1 NNMAENKRY
10 ENKVTVL
17 GELKELEVRE
27 ITTKKGVPMKMANI
41 SVQTGEGEVHRAR
54 MSAMEYFENDGK
66 KEENKAYKAIETM
79 QDEYVSLKDIA
90 EKNLQDVSPTV
101 IGINGHIENNVYQGR
116 DGKLVEMP
124 TIQANFV
131 SRRNAKKEDYGV
143 EFVFQTFALS
153 SATRVTNKDGDETDS
168 VRFKVAAIQRGMAQ
182 PFEVEATDEYGVA
195 EWLEDN
201 LEKGMTLTINGQ
213 WINKYIL
220 KQVERPNPAGIGKP
234 IVDTK
239 REIENRI
246 LVEGVSPAEDEESVG
261 YITTEEMKDA
271 MKKYEDYK
279 VERQSASQEKKK
291 QEVKKGVNIVKK
303 STTTNTS
310 TLTDEDLPF

>member
-1 NNMAENKRY
+1 MAENKRY

-220 KQVERPNPAGIGKP
+220 KQVERPNSAGIGKP

>member
-1 NNMAENKRY
+1 MAENKRY

-153 SATRVTNKDGDETDS
+153 SATRVTNKDGDETGS

>member
-1 NNMAENKRY
+1 MAENKRY

-246 LVEGVSPAEDEESVG
+246 LVEGVTPAEDEESVD
-261 YITTEEMKDA
+261 YITTDEMKDA

-303 STTTNTS
+303 STAAS
-310 TLTDEDLPF
+310 TPALTDEDLPF

>member
-1 NNMAENKRY
+1 MAENKRY

-101 IGINGHIENNVYQGR
+101 IGINGYIENNVYQGR

-182 PFEVEATDEYGVA
+182 PLEVEATDEYGVA

>member
-1 NNMAENKRY
+1 MAENKRY

-246 LVEGVSPAEDEESVG
+246 LVEGVSPAEDEESIG

>member
-1 NNMAENKRY
+1 MAEQKRY
-10 ENKVTVL
+10 ENKVTVV

-27 ITTKKGVPMKMANI
+27 ITTKKGIPMKMANI
-41 SVQTGEGEVHRAR
+41 SVQVGEGEVHKAR

-79 QDEYVSLKDIA
+79 QEEYVSLKDIA

-168 VRFKVAAIQRGMAQ
+168 VRFKVAAIHRGMAQ
-182 PFEVEATDEYGVA
+182 PFEVQATDEYGVA

>member
-1 NNMAENKRY
+1 MAENKRY

-153 SATRVTNKDGDETDS
+153 SAIRVTNKGGDETDS

>member
-1 NNMAENKRY
+1 MAENKRY

-41 SVQTGEGEVHRAR
+41 SVQTGEGEVHKAR

-101 IGINGHIENNVYQGR
+101 VGINGHIENNVYQGR
-116 DGKLVEMP
+116 DGKLIEMP

-246 LVEGVSPAEDEESVG
+246 LVEGVTPAKDEESVD
-261 YITTEEMKDA
+261 YITTDEMKDA

-303 STTTNTS
+303 STAAS
-310 TLTDEDLPF
+310 TPALTDEDLPF

>member
-1 NNMAENKRY
+1 MAENKRY

-90 EKNLQDVSPTV
+90 EKNLQDVSPTI

-124 TIQANFV
+124 TIQTNFV

>member
-1 NNMAENKRY
+1 MAENKRY

-101 IGINGHIENNVYQGR
+101 VGINGYIENNVYQGR

-246 LVEGVSPAEDEESVG
+246 LVEGVTPAEDEESVD
-261 YITTEEMKDA
+261 YITTDEMKDA

-303 STTTNTS
+303 STTTDTS

>member
-1 NNMAENKRY
+1 MAENKRY

-41 SVQTGEGEVHRAR
+41 TVQTGEGEVHRAR

>member
-1 NNMAENKRY
+1 MAENKRY

-101 IGINGHIENNVYQGR
+101 VGINGYIENNVYQGR

-153 SATRVTNKDGDETDS
+153 SAARVTNKDGDETDS

-246 LVEGVSPAEDEESVG
+246 LVEGVTPAEDEESVD
-261 YITTEEMKDA
+261 YITTDEMKDA

-303 STTTNTS
+303 STTTDTS

>member
-1 NNMAENKRY
+1 MAENKRY

-303 STTTNTS
+303 STTTNIS

>member
-1 NNMAENKRY
+1 MAENKRY

-131 SRRNAKKEDYGV
+131 SQRNAKKEDYGV

-153 SATRVTNKDGDETDS
+153 SATRVTNKDGDEIDS

-303 STTTNTS
+303 STAAS
-310 TLTDEDLPF
+310 TPALTDEDLPF

>member
-1 NNMAENKRY
+1 MAENKRY

-101 IGINGHIENNVYQGR
+101 VGINGHIENNVYQGR

-182 PFEVEATDEYGVA
+182 PFEVEATDKYGVA

>member
-1 NNMAENKRY
+1 MAENKRY

-101 IGINGHIENNVYQGR
+101 VGINGHIENNVYQGR
-116 DGKLVEMP
+116 DGKLIEMP

-246 LVEGVSPAEDEESVG
+246 LVEGVTPAEDEESVD
-261 YITTEEMKDA
+261 YITTDEMKDA

-303 STTTNTS
+303 STAAS
-310 TLTDEDLPF
+310 TPALTDEDLPF

>member
-1 NNMAENKRY
+1 MAENKRY

-41 SVQTGEGEVHRAR
+41 SVQTGEGELHRAR

-101 IGINGHIENNVYQGR
+101 VGINGHIENNVYQGR

-261 YITTEEMKDA
+261 YISTEEMKDA

>member
-1 NNMAENKRY
+1 MAENKRY

-41 SVQTGEGEVHRAR
+41 SVQTGEGEVHKAR

-291 QEVKKGVNIVKK
+291 QEVKKRVNIVKK
-303 STTTNTS
+303 STTTDTS

>member
-1 NNMAENKRY
+1 NMAEQKRY
-10 ENKVTVL
+10 ENKVTVV

-27 ITTKKGVPMKMANI
+27 ITTKKGIPMKMANI
-41 SVQTGEGEVHRAR
+41 SVQVGEGEVHKAR

-79 QDEYVSLKDIA
+79 QEEYVSLKDIA

-131 SRRNAKKEDYGV
+131 SRRNVEKEDYGA
-143 EFVFQTFALS
+143 EFIFQTFALS
-153 SATRVTNKDGDETDS
+153 SATRVTNKEGDETDS
-168 VRFKVAAIQRGMAQ
+168 VRFKVAAIHRGMAQ
-182 PFEVEATDEYGVA
+182 PFEVQATDEYGVA

-246 LVEGVSPAEDEESVG
+246 LVEGVTPAEDEESVD
-261 YITTEEMKDA
+261 YITTDEMKDA

-303 STTTNTS
+303 STAAS
-310 TLTDEDLPF
+310 TPALTDEDLPF

>member
-1 NNMAENKRY
+1 MAENKRY

-279 VERQSASQEKKK
+279 VERQSASQENKK

>member
-1 NNMAENKRY
+1 MAENKRY

-90 EKNLQDVSPTV
+90 ERNLQDVSPTV

-261 YITTEEMKDA
+261 YISTEEMKDA

>member
-1 NNMAENKRY
+1 MAENKRY

-246 LVEGVSPAEDEESVG
+246 LVEGASPAEDEESVG

>member
-1 NNMAENKRY
+1 MAENKRY

-291 QEVKKGVNIVKK
+291 QEIKKGVNIVKK

>member
-1 NNMAENKRY
+1 MAENKRY

-17 GELKELEVRE
+17 GELKELEIRE

>member
-1 NNMAENKRY
+1 MAENKRY
-10 ENKVTVL
+10 ENKVTVV

-41 SVQTGEGEVHRAR
+41 SVQIGEGEVHKAR

-131 SRRNAKKEDYGV
+131 SRRSVEKEEYGA
-143 EFVFQTFALS
+143 EFIFQTFALS
-153 SATRVTNKDGDETDS
+153 SATRVTDKDGDETDS
-168 VRFKVAAIQRGMAQ
+168 VRFKVAAIHRGMAQ
-182 PFEVEATDEYGVA
+182 PFEVQATDEYGVA

-246 LVEGVSPAEDEESVG
+246 LVEGVTPVEDEDSVD
-261 YITTEEMKDA
+261 YITTDEMKDA

-303 STTTNTS
+303 SAAAS
-310 TLTDEDLPF
+310 TPALTDEDLPF

>member
-1 NNMAENKRY
+1 MAENKRY

-101 IGINGHIENNVYQGR
+101 IGINGYIENNVYQGR

>member
-1 NNMAENKRY
+1 MAENKRY

-310 TLTDEDLPF
+310 TLTEEDLPF

>member
-1 NNMAENKRY
+1 MAENKRY
-10 ENKVTVL
+10 ENKVTIL

-168 VRFKVAAIQRGMAQ
+168 VRFKVAAIHRGMAQ

-246 LVEGVSPAEDEESVG
+246 LVEGVTPAEDEESVG

>member
-1 NNMAENKRY
+1 MAENKRY

-279 VERQSASQEKKK
+279 VECQSASQEKKK

>member
-1 NNMAENKRY
+1 MAENKRY

-90 EKNLQDVSPTV
+90 EKNLQEVSPTV

>member
-1 NNMAENKRY
+1 MAENKRY
-10 ENKVTVL
+10 ENKVTIL

-168 VRFKVAAIQRGMAQ
+168 VRFKVAAIHRGMAQ

-220 KQVERPNPAGIGKP
+220 KQVERPNLAGIGKP

-246 LVEGVSPAEDEESVG
+246 LVEGVTPAEDEESVD
-261 YITTEEMKDA
+261 YITTDEMKDA

-303 STTTNTS
+303 STTTDTS

>member
-1 NNMAENKRY
+1 MAENKRY

-101 IGINGHIENNVYQGR
+101 VGINGHIENNVYQGR

-303 STTTNTS
+303 STTTDTS

>member
-1 NNMAENKRY
+1 MAENKRY

-303 STTTNTS
+303 STAAS
-310 TLTDEDLPF
+310 TPALTDEDLPF

>member
-1 NNMAENKRY
+1 MAENKRY

-101 IGINGHIENNVYQGR
+101 VGINGHIENNVYQGR

-303 STTTNTS
+303 STAAS
-310 TLTDEDLPF
+310 TPALTDEDLPF

>member
-1 NNMAENKRY
+1 MAENKRY

-54 MSAMEYFENDGK
+54 MSVMEYFENDGK

>member
-1 NNMAENKRY
+1 MAEQKRY
-10 ENKVTVL
+10 ENKVTVV

-27 ITTKKGVPMKMANI
+27 ITTKKGIPMKMANI
-41 SVQTGEGEVHRAR
+41 SVQVGEGEVHKAR

-79 QDEYVSLKDIA
+79 QEEYVSLKDIA

-131 SRRNAKKEDYGV
+131 SRRNVEKEDYGA
-143 EFVFQTFALS
+143 EFIFQTFALS
-153 SATRVTNKDGDETDS
+153 SATRVTNKEGDETDS
-168 VRFKVAAIQRGMAQ
+168 VRFKVAAIHRGMAQ
-182 PFEVEATDEYGVA
+182 PFEVQATDEYGVA

-246 LVEGVSPAEDEESVG
+246 LVEGVTPAEDEESVD
-261 YITTEEMKDA
+261 YITTDEMKDA

-303 STTTNTS
+303 YTAASTPA
-310 TLTDEDLPF
+310 LTDEDLPF

>member
-1 NNMAENKRY
+1 MAENKRY

-101 IGINGHIENNVYQGR
+101 VGINGYIENNVYQGR

-246 LVEGVSPAEDEESVG
+246 LVEGVTPAEDEESVD
-261 YITTEEMKDA
+261 YITTDEMKDA

>member
-1 NNMAENKRY
+1 MAENKRY

-116 DGKLVEMP
+116 DGKLIEMP

-246 LVEGVSPAEDEESVG
+246 LVEGVTPAEDEESVD
-261 YITTEEMKDA
+261 YITTDEMKDA

-303 STTTNTS
+303 STAAS
-310 TLTDEDLPF
+310 TPALTDEDLPF

>member
-1 NNMAENKRY
+1 MAENKRY

-234 IVDTK
+234 IVDIK